1 MTVILLLEIFTKTYT
16 DIHKHWT
23 YLFQFSFVHS
33 FTVRPILL
41 YLYLIFIAV
50 MGCVRQLV
58 IEENDDDDGDDNVL
72 KITEDAAIP
81 QSYNSLSPTQTKWT
95 TVTYTDLSGTR

>member
-16 DIHKHWT
+16 DVHISTGIT
-23 YLFQFSFVHS
+23 YSSFHS

-50 MGCVRQLV
+50 MGCIWQLV
-58 IEENDDDDGDDNVL
+58 IKENDDGDDDDDDEGWSNNFISHVS
-72 KITEDAAIP
+72 TA
-81 QSYNSLSPTQTKWT
+81 
-95 TVTYTDLSGTR
+95 

>member
-1 MTVILLLEIFTKTYT
+1 MTVILLLEILTKTYT
-16 DIHKHWT
+16 DIHNYWN

-58 IEENDDDDGDDNVL
+58 IKENGDDDDDDSQRHL
-72 KITEDAAIP
+72 SRE
-81 QSYNSLSPTQTKWT
+81 SL
-95 TVTYTDLSGTR
+95 